1 MHELSIAEN
10 IAEIVREHL
19 PSGNARVTSVRV
31 RIGEMA
37 GVVADSLTFC
47 FGAITAGT
55 PLEGARLEIDRRPL
69 KGRCRACGRESPLEL
84 PLFLCPA
91 CGSNNLE
98 VVSGR
103 ELEVAEI
110 IIDDGKAP

>member
-19 PSGNARVTSVRV
+19 PPGPGRVASVRV

-55 PLEGARLEIDRRPL
+55 SLEGARLEIDRRPL
-69 KGRCRACGRESPLEL
+69 KGKCRACGRESPLEL
-84 PLFLCPA
+84 PLFLCPI
-91 CGSNNLE
+91 CGSRDIE
-98 VVSGR
+98 VISGR

-110 IIDDGKAP
+110 IIDDGKNP